1 MPTLYEISEHLRAIE
16 AILTETEGEISDDTA
31 GEMLAEWFDQL
42 TDQRDAKIDS
52 YCRLIA
58 EMGARAEARR
68 AEILRLGALVD
79 AGDRAVTR
87 LKNALKAFLDV
98 HQISKLE
105 TASFKLS
112 VAKNGGKS
120 PLIIPE
126 AWREDAVNAPEAYHR
141 TFVKLD
147 TEAIRADLEA
157 GQPVDGCAIGDRGT
171 HLRIR

>member
-16 AILTETEGEISDDTA
+16 DVLTESEGEIADDTA
-31 GEMLAEWFDQL
+31 GELLAEWFDQL

-58 EMGARAEARR
+58 ELGARAEARR

-79 AGDRAVTR
+79 AGDKAITR
-87 LKNALKAFLDV
+87 LKTALKAFLDA

-105 TASFKLS
+105 TASFKLT

-126 AWREDAVNAPEAYHR
+126 AWREDAASAPEAYHR
-141 TFVKLD
+141 TYVKLD
-147 TEAIRADLEA
+147 IEVIRADLEA
-157 GQPVDGCAIGDRGT
+157 GQAVEGCAIGDRGT

>member
-16 AILTETEGEISDDTA
+16 AILTETDGEIADDAA

-42 TDQRDAKIDS
+42 TDQRDQKIDN

-58 EMGARAEARR
+58 EMHARAEARR
-68 AEILRLGALVD
+68 AEIMRLGALVD
-79 AGDRAVTR
+79 TGDKALHR
-87 LKNALKAFLDV
+87 LKTALKAFLDA
-98 HQISKLE
+98 HNLTRLE

-112 VAKNGGKS
+112 IAKNGGKA
-120 PLIIPE
+120 PLICPE

-141 TFVKLD
+141 TFIKLD

-157 GQPVDGCAIGDRGT
+157 GQEIAGCAIGERGT

>member
-1 MPTLYEISEHLRAIE
+1 MTLYEISEHLKAIE
-16 AILTETEGEISDDTA
+16 EVLTETEGEIADDTA

-58 EMGARAEARR
+58 ELGARAEARR

-87 LKNALKAFLDV
+87 LKNALKAFLDA
-98 HQISKLE
+98 HNLTRLE
-105 TASFKLS
+105 TASFKLT
-112 VAKNGGKS
+112 VAKNGGKA
-120 PLIIPE
+120 PLVIPD

-141 TFVKLD
+141 TYVKLD
-147 TEAIRADLEA
+147 AEAIRADLEA
-157 GQPVDGCAIGDRGT
+157 GQTVEGCAIGDRGT